1 MDDVRWLDADEQ
13 TAWRGLISGIVA
25 MERRLEKQLL
35 DGFDISMDDYAILV
49 LLSEAPGRR
58 QRMSWIADESL
69 IARPQVTYR
78 IRRLEERG
86 IVSRCRDDE
95 DGRGTWAQLTDEGFA
110 LLERAAR
117 EHVTHV
123 RELVLDSMD
132 RDTFLT
138 VGSAM
143 EKVYRQAVEDEDAEA
158 KRA

>member
-13 TAWRGLISGIVA
+13 TAWRGLISGYAA
-25 MERRLEKQLL
+25 MERRLEKELL
-35 DGFDISMDDYAILV
+35 ANFDISSDDYAILV

-58 QRMSWIADESL
+58 QRMSALADHGL

-86 IVSRCRDDE
+86 IVSRCPDEE

-117 EHVTHV
+117 HHVTNV
-123 RELVLDSMD
+123 RELVLDSMT
-132 RDTFLT
+132 REEFL
-138 VGSAM
+138 GLGAAM
-143 EKVYRQAVEDEDAEA
+143 EKVYRQAVEDECAEA